1 MRNLK
6 LTWQQC
12 ASLPGK
18 IWATSVAVCDGIIY
32 VSTIHGIGL
41 YMYDP
46 SKNSWSQP
54 SWLPRVSDFTLVAVP
69 SKNQLLII
77 GGLLD
82 DQRTNNK
89 VFQLDKMSKK
99 WIITYP
105 CMPTPRYRCS
115 SISHGSKIIVAGG
128 IKWSNPLSLTAAVEV
143 LHISD
148 NPCDSYWSVLQYLP
162 VETFGSVP
170 MIINKRLYLAAG
182 YNEYF
187 VSMHIVLTA
196 FLPDLLEALNDE
208 RHLNQVWNRLPNLPY
223 CSRSINH
230 YQSHLVT
237 FSGDYLIELMNE
249 VWESVPYIHIYNP
262 DAKSWDR
269 VDEVVPHNYYF
280 GMSVWL
286 SESKI
291 LFIGGLKGSYDSAI
305 KENLVKTCW
314 ILVITPKHPS
324 IIPY

>member
-12 ASLPGK
+12 ASLPEK

-41 YMYDP
+41 YVYDP
-46 SKNSWSQP
+46 NKNSWSQP
-54 SWLPRVSDFTLVAVP
+54 SWLPHVNDFTLVAVP

-82 DQRTNNK
+82 NQRTSNE

-115 SISHGSKIIVAGG
+115 SISHGSKVIVAGG
-128 IKWSNPLSLTAAVEV
+128 IKWSNLLSLTAAVEV

-170 MIINKRLYLAAG
+170 MITNKRLYLAAG

-196 FLPDLLEALNDE
+196 FLPDLLEAMNDE
-208 RHLNQVWNRLPNLPY
+208 RHLNQVWNRLPTVHVPL
-223 CSRSINH
+223 ITIK
-230 YQSHLVT
+230 VT
-237 FSGDYLIELMNE
+237 L
-249 VWESVPYIHIYNP
+249 
-262 DAKSWDR
+262 
-269 VDEVVPHNYYF
+269 
-280 GMSVWL
+280 
-286 SESKI
+286 
-291 LFIGGLKGSYDSAI
+291 
-305 KENLVKTCW
+305 
-314 ILVITPKHPS
+314 
-324 IIPY
+324 